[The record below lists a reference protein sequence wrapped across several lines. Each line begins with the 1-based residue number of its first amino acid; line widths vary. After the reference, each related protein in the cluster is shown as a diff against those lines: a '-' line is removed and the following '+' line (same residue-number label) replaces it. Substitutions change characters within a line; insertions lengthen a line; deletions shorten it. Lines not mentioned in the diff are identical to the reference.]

1 MKPFRA
7 SILPYINPCSPSLL
21 NHIDMTK
28 PTPHRETTFPM
39 DTTGGDIDDAGSSS
53 AEVSDSDSSA
63 GGQADLT
70 ECDGHFPDGHDV
82 WESRGLAG
90 WWEEPDLPVV
100 SEQARITLLQ
110 ELRTDWFNLPA
121 LPWYKNDSPDLRYD
135 HLQSEDWAHLQCKIA
150 LCRYCTRFHVSP
162 VFLCSEAA
170 REANAGVPTLHWAQ
184 LFARIDE
191 AKRVRAKFRH
201 RARHHDLRTHAL
213 RDQIKALQCQLEE
226 AERNRQHSNRARD
239 VGQSLNKL
247 VFIYRTRAVYESPQ

>member
-1 MKPFRA
+1 
-7 SILPYINPCSPSLL
+7 
-21 NHIDMTK
+21 MTK

-70 ECDGHFPDGHDV
+70 ECDGHFPEGHDV

-100 SEQARITLLQ
+100 SEQARITLLR
-110 ELRTDWFNLPA
+110 ELRADWFNLPV
-121 LPWYKNDSPDLRYD
+121 LPWHKNDSPDLRYD
-135 HLQSEDWAHLQCKIA
+135 HLQSEDWAHLQ
-150 LCRYCTRFHVSP
+150 L
-162 VFLCSEAA
+162 FLCSEAA

-201 RARHHDLRTHAL
+201 RARRHDLRTHAL

-226 AERNRQHSNRARD
+226 AERNRQHELAKSNRARD
-239 VGQSLNKL
+239 VSQSLNKL
-247 VFIYRTRAVYESPQ
+247 VFIYRTRAVTESFQ